1 MIWWP
6 TFYLNMMVWYW
17 GNLLEEQ
24 TNHIS
29 EKGKALFYKVFDHYV
44 ENNII
49 IKITQHNRRMTAMR
63 AGVLVMKIMDH
74 KNNRHYLWWGPKHQ
88 HSPEWSLVTIYD
100 GRSCWNHW
108 GRFIFKDL
116 WFNKEVCV
124 ESHNLRGGGVC
135 TWNLWNWVMVVFIT
149 SCMEQYP
156 GLLLDGC
163 HVLSKWDGTLQST
176 RT

>member
-1 MIWWP
+1 
-6 TFYLNMMVWYW
+6 MMVWYW

-74 KNNRHYLWWGPKHQ
+74 KNNRHYLW
-88 HSPEWSLVTIYD
+88 
-100 GRSCWNHW
+100 
-108 GRFIFKDL
+108 
-116 WFNKEVCV
+116 
-124 ESHNLRGGGVC
+124 
-135 TWNLWNWVMVVFIT
+135 
-149 SCMEQYP
+149 
-156 GLLLDGC
+156 
-163 HVLSKWDGTLQST
+163 
-176 RT
+176 